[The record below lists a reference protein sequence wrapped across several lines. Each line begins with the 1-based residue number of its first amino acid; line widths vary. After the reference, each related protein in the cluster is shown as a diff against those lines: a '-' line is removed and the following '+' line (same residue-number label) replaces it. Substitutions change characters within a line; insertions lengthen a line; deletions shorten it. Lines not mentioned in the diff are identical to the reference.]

1 MFIKKTKADVALE
14 LAKKNQ
20 KEFVLLDGESDIAV
34 KKNIAILHS
43 LHGLYS
49 INICS
54 LGFTG
59 SSKGEDSFSIS
70 LSSDLQVT
78 LKVYLDDDLLFED
91 VVNGQYSKSF
101 SCTTTSSS
109 LLKVMANA
117 NYAYNI
123 SDFKIALLD
132 VDSNSDTTLL
142 RICTNGDEIYTYY
155 VGDKCIRKYNSVA
168 DYDSKNVSENINLN
182 YPIDNVNFAFNAIVQ
197 TGIIQTK
204 SDLIIIMHDD
214 NGWYKQEGATGAVTN
229 LNDCDKCIVVSC
241 PMADYKYMLVTK
253 TGGME
258 YTARLVA
265 RNGEDAILN
274 YTPSRYSY
282 KDLVPIDVG
291 IMISNDYAC
300 FAIVESNGVVRLV
313 VLDVANL
320 KFVENS
326 IDVGAFDYL
335 YIKSN
340 MSYIDV
346 VYVKDSVLKYHRFN
360 INLYL
365 QEANVVLQRFRMTIY
380 DVDIAYIANSVM
392 YYYYKDTSKKLLL
405 QYNV

>member
-1 MFIKKTKADVALE
+1 
-14 LAKKNQ
+14 
-20 KEFVLLDGESDIAV
+20 
-34 KKNIAILHS
+34 
-43 LHGLYS
+43 
-49 INICS
+49 
-54 LGFTG
+54 
-59 SSKGEDSFSIS
+59 
-70 LSSDLQVT
+70 
-78 LKVYLDDDLLFED
+78 
-91 VVNGQYSKSF
+91 
-101 SCTTTSSS
+101 
-109 LLKVMANA
+109 MANA

-155 VGDKCIRKYNSVA
+155 VGDKCIQKYNSVA
-168 DYDSKNVSENINLN
+168 DYDSKNVSENINVN

-229 LNDCDKCIVVSC
+229 LGDCDKCIVVSC

-265 RNGEDAILN
+265 RNGEDTILN

-346 VYVKDSVLKYHRFN
+346 VYVKDSILKYHRFN

>member
-1 MFIKKTKADVALE
+1 M
-14 LAKKNQ
+14 
-20 KEFVLLDGESDIAV
+20 
-34 KKNIAILHS
+34 
-43 LHGLYS
+43 
-49 INICS
+49 
-54 LGFTG
+54 
-59 SSKGEDSFSIS
+59 
-70 LSSDLQVT
+70 
-78 LKVYLDDDLLFED
+78 
-91 VVNGQYSKSF
+91 
-101 SCTTTSSS
+101 
-109 LLKVMANA
+109 
-117 NYAYNI
+117 
-123 SDFKIALLD
+123 
-132 VDSNSDTTLL
+132 
-142 RICTNGDEIYTYY
+142 
-155 VGDKCIRKYNSVA
+155 
-168 DYDSKNVSENINLN
+168 N
-182 YPIDNVNFAFNAIVQ
+182 YPIDNVNFAFNTIVQ

-241 PMADYKYMLVTK
+241 PMSDYKYMLVTK

-265 RNGEDAILN
+265 RNGEDTILN

-346 VYVKDSVLKYHRFN
+346 VYVKDSILKYHRFN